1 MGDAGQ
7 ARFFPRTTA
16 VWLDAL
22 DDAVTVF
29 TVLVFLEGPAVV
41 LVPGAARLIVLDST
55 PQITLGFFMGVGA
68 SEAIAMGS

>member
-7 ARFFPRTTA
+7 ARFFPRTIA

-29 TVLVFLEGPAVV
+29 MVLVFLEDPAMV
-41 LVPGAARLIVLDST
+41 LVPGAVRLIILDST
-55 PQITLGFFMGVGA
+55 PQITLGFLTGVGA
-68 SEAIAMGS
+68 SEAIAMGL